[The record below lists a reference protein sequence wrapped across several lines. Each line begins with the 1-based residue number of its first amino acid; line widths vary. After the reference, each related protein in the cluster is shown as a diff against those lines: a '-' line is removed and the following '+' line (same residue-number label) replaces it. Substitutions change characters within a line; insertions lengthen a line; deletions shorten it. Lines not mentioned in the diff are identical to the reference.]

1 MRHCVL
7 VLLFSF
13 RVHSNT
19 AERQETPPPP
29 TTHIPLHSRLCNYD
43 RCRPASPTVL
53 RALPGINSWCVK
65 EVTHHHYAGRGEDGD
80 GDEDEVVGGGINW
93 CSCWK
98 HSECLTLKVPRSQ
111 FLGVSP
117 GGAQNSPSL
126 LLRRRYCSA
135 WMRACKWVHK
145 KQSVLSIRLCLLSGR
160 AELLAPLRAC
170 VVMIRRQSNTCFK
183 HNPILPVASGFSVAF
198 PFCVGHW
205 FKNYLTW
212 FDSVNKKPLVT
223 LRGWWGA
230 FYYHLETPQM
240 RQKCNVETWQ
250 VCFEPVDL

>member
-19 AERQETPPPP
+19 AERQGDPHPTPP

-53 RALPGINSWCVK
+53 QALPGINSWCVK
-65 EVTHHHYAGRGEDGD
+65 EVTHHRYAGRGEDGD
-80 GDEDEVVGGGINW
+80 EVEGGGINW
-93 CSCWK
+93 RYCWK
-98 HSECLTLKVPRSQ
+98 HSECLTLKVPPSQ

-117 GGAQNSPSL
+117 SGAQNSPFL
-126 LLRRRYCSA
+126 WLRRRYCGA
-135 WMRACKWVHK
+135 WMRGSLKK

-183 HNPILPVASGFSVAF
+183 NNPRLPVASGFSIAL
-198 PFCVGHW
+198 PFVFLCVCQTRRSW
-205 FKNYLTW
+205 
-212 FDSVNKKPLVT
+212 V
-223 LRGWWGA
+223 
-230 FYYHLETPQM
+230 
-240 RQKCNVETWQ
+240 
-250 VCFEPVDL
+250 